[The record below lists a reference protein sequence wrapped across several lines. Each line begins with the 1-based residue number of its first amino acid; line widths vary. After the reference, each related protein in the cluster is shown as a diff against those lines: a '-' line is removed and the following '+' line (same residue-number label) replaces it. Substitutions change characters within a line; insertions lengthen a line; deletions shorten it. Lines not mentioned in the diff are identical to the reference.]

1 MYRDGV
7 DALMRLL
14 AGIDDEGHALRSAEI
29 ASISSKIK
37 TLTNGIRHCCVQ
49 VLFECGAEYKIDA
62 FGEEADELHLKARS
76 HPTFSL
82 LKARI

>member
-14 AGIDDEGHALRSAEI
+14 AGIDDEGHALKLSKIE
-29 ASISSKIK
+29 SISSKIR
-37 TLTNGIRHCCVQ
+37 TLKNGIKHCCVQ
-49 VLFECGAEYKIDA
+49 VLFESGAEYKIDA
-62 FGEEADELHLKARS
+62 FGDEADELHLRARS

-82 LKARI
+82 LTARI